1 MSTTEEKTAGT
12 EEVAGRT
19 IDRITQMRNFE
30 PFQRPQVG
38 ARFFI
43 FRQRGDAIEGIIRS
57 AVQNFQR
64 TNSYPIELDTGE
76 IVEIFANKLLQRI
89 IERNELIYSRVRIV
103 YIGRQFVWGGHA
115 RKIYRVFKIK
125 GVITQIREEATK

>member
-1 MSTTEEKTAGT
+1 M
-12 EEVAGRT
+12 AGRT